1 MKKLLIVPAL
11 MLSLNVMANPVLDN
25 LLTKINAEKTQE
37 TKIAQKREADFLS
50 DKKKQAEL
58 LANAKAKLA
67 SLEAKTD
74 QLTSSFESNE
84 KTLTALENDLN
95 IASGTLGEMFGVVK
109 QTSGDLKS
117 VFQTSV
123 VSAQIPGREQFV
135 DSLASRK
142 ALPTLGELKS
152 LWYGI
157 LNEINES
164 GKIVTFKSKILEP
177 SGVAVEKD
185 VTRIGSFNLI
195 ADGKYLVYSGE
206 TKQIIELER
215 QPSEV
220 LSMVEDFEAS
230 KKGVQALAVDPSR
243 GSLLSM
249 LVNTP
254 SLRERINQG
263 GVVGYVILALL
274 FVGLILVG
282 ERFVSLTREKK
293 KMSAQLN
300 SSETLEGNLLGQLMK
315 DFNEFKDKDI
325 ETLELKMDASIT
337 KAVPKLERG
346 ISTIKLLAAVAPL
359 LGLLGTVTGMIGTF
373 QSITLFGTG
382 DPKLMAGGISTALV
396 TTVLGL
402 VCAIP
407 LLLLHN
413 LISGKSQELV
423 QILEE
428 QTAGLLAEKAEQG
441 IKA

>member
-1 MKKLLIVPAL
+1 MKKLVLVPAL
-11 MLSLNVMANPVLDN
+11 FFSLNVMANPVLDS
-25 LLTKINAEKTQE
+25 LLNKINVEKVNE
-37 TKIAQKREADFLS
+37 TKIAKQRESNFLS
-50 DKKKQAEL
+50 SKQQQAEL
-58 LANAKAKLA
+58 LATAKKKLA
-67 SLEAKTD
+67 ILEAQTNK
-74 QLTSSFESNE
+74 LTNTFEKNE
-84 KTLTALENDLN
+84 KTLTSLENDLN

-135 DSLASRK
+135 DELASRK
-142 ALPTLGELKS
+142 ALPTLGELKK
-152 LWYGI
+152 LWYAI

-164 GKIVTFKSKILEP
+164 GKVVTFKTNILES
-177 SGVAVEKD
+177 SGESVAKE
-185 VTRIGSFNLI
+185 VTRIGSFNLV
-195 ADGKYLVYSGE
+195 ADGKYLIYSGE
-206 TKQIIELER
+206 TQQVIELER
-215 QPSEV
+215 QPEDK
-220 LSMVEDFEAS
+220 LAMVEDFESAKS
-230 KKGVQALAVDPSR
+230 GISPVSVDPSR
-243 GSLLSM
+243 GSLLAM

-254 SLRERINQG
+254 SLKERIDQG
-263 GVVGYVILALL
+263 GVVGYVILFLL
-274 FVGLILVG
+274 GIGLILVG
-282 ERFVSLTREKK
+282 ERFLTLTKEKK
-293 KMSAQLN
+293 KMTAQLS
-300 SSETLEGNLLGQLMK
+300 SSEESEDNLLGQLIK

-413 LISGKSQELV
+413 LISGKSNELV

-428 QTAGLLAEKAEQG
+428 QTAGLLAEKAEQE

>member
-11 MLSLNVMANPVLDN
+11 MLSMNVMANPVLDN
-25 LLTKINAEKTQE
+25 LLNKINAEKVQE

-74 QLTSSFESNE
+74 QLTSSFETNE

-230 KKGVQALAVDPSR
+230 KKGIQALAVDPSR

-282 ERFVSLTREKK
+282 ERFISLTREKK

>member
-1 MKKLLIVPAL
+1 MKKLLVVPAL
-11 MLSLNVMANPVLDN
+11 MMSLNVSANPVLDN
-25 LLTKINAEKTQE
+25 LLNKINAEKTQE
-37 TKIAQKREADFLS
+37 TKIAQEREANFLS
-50 DKKKQAEL
+50 SKDKQAEL
-58 LANAKAKLA
+58 LANAKKKLA
-67 SLEAKTD
+67 GLEAQTDKLTKT
-74 QLTSSFESNE
+74 FEVNE
-84 KTLTALENDLN
+84 KTLTTLENDLN

-135 DSLASRK
+135 DGLASRK
-142 ALPTLGELKS
+142 ALPTLGELKK

-164 GKIVTFKSKILEP
+164 GKIVTFKTKILEP
-177 SGVAVEKD
+177 SGVAVEKE

-206 TKQIIELER
+206 TQQVIELER
-215 QPSEV
+215 QPGEA

-230 KKGVQALAVDPSR
+230 KKGIQALAVDPSR

-254 SLRERINQG
+254 SLRERIAQG

-282 ERFVSLTREKK
+282 ERFVTLTKEKK
-293 KMSAQLN
+293 KMTAQLD
-300 SSETLEGNLLGQLMK
+300 STETTEDNLLGQLIK

-428 QTAGLLAEKAEQG
+428 QTAGLLAEKAEQE

>member
-1 MKKLLIVPAL
+1 
-11 MLSLNVMANPVLDN
+11 
-25 LLTKINAEKTQE
+25 
-37 TKIAQKREADFLS
+37 
-50 DKKKQAEL
+50 
-58 LANAKAKLA
+58 
-67 SLEAKTD
+67 
-74 QLTSSFESNE
+74 
-84 KTLTALENDLN
+84 
-95 IASGTLGEMFGVVK
+95 MFGVVK

-230 KKGVQALAVDPSR
+230 KKGIQALAVDPSR

-282 ERFVSLTREKK
+282 ERFISLTREKK

-423 QILEE
+423 QRLEE